1 MSYNAH
7 RRRPAESRTSRSRLS
22 AFAIPLAIVLG
33 LLLSEASPA
42 RAEPAL
48 TSGGSNSGMQV
59 VMYQQASDA
68 EQELADRYAP
78 VVYLRQINSDICDTE
93 NEGFDPI
100 AVDFV
105 LGREEISLRVSESG
119 DPAGPMQT
127 VTDVPAASDLHS
139 RDSAHFLDFPGTP
152 VRPGC
157 VYRQYYADRLA
168 NEDVQHVAYA
178 HIYQE
183 PGTDELAL
191 QYWMFYYFNDW
202 NNDHEG
208 DWEMVMFFFDA
219 DSAEEALSQEPTR
232 LVYAQHGGGERADWG
247 DEKLS
252 LEDGRPVVYSA
263 RGAHAS
269 FFEQRVYLGLV
280 ENGTGFGCETTV
292 GPHRRLALDA
302 IVVPHEPTGPDDPFA
317 WLAFEGRWGEMRR
330 SEWNGPTGPNDKT
343 SWTQPVTWGDGVRDT
358 SLYVPVFEGFGQSP
372 IDFFCGMIS
381 GGSTVLTAF
390 TRTPMLILGI
400 LGAVVVVASWAL
412 TTASQTVRQ
421 AFRFYRKY
429 IRTFALIGAL
439 LIPAGYVIAL
449 AQTLLFRIPPIDPLL
464 NMMERF
470 PGVRILILLTLGS
483 VQAALAL
490 IFISPAVIWAMGQIR
505 QGRTPGA
512 IESFRAGVPAILPVL
527 LARVKVALRIVL
539 YALTIVGIPWALLR
553 FARAFYIPQA
563 VIYEADD
570 REEAI
575 HDSERV
581 ANVNLRRTV
590 LTQFVLSV
598 VTLLTGPILAIFL
611 LLAIPSRPVDLVNYV
626 SSIVFA
632 FIYPL
637 SAIGM
642 SLLYNELRPTV
653 RTVEPA

>member
-1 MSYNAH
+1 LLKSDGGCAFV
-7 RRRPAESRTSRSRLS
+7 SRNVRSRVGS
-22 AFAIPLAIVLG
+22 IAIPLAIVLG
-33 LLLSEASPA
+33 LLVSDASPA
-42 RAEPAL
+42 GAESASE
-48 TSGGSNSGMQV
+48 TAGAGSSTPV
-59 VMYQQASDA
+59 VLYQQGSDA
-68 EQELADRYAP
+68 EQLLADRYAP
-78 VVYLRQINSDICDTE
+78 VVYLRQINNNICDTE

-105 LGREEISLRVSESG
+105 LGQDDIPLRFTESG
-119 DPAGPMQT
+119 EPAGPLQT
-127 VTDVPAASDLHS
+127 VTDGPLSNDLYG

-152 VRPGC
+152 LRPGC

-168 NEDVQHVAYA
+168 SEDVQHVAYA

-208 DWEMVMFFFDA
+208 DWEMIMLFFDA

-232 LVYAQHGGGERADWG
+232 VVYAQHGGGERADWG
-247 DEKLS
+247 DEILS

-292 GPHRRLALDA
+292 GPHRRLALNA
-302 IVVPHEPTGPDDPFA
+302 IVVPHEPSGPDDPFA

-343 SWTQPVTWGDGVRDT
+343 SWTQPVTWGEGVRDT
-358 SLYVPVFEGFGQSP
+358 SLYVPTFEGFGQAP
-372 IDFFCGMIS
+372 IGFFCGMIS

-390 TRTPMLILGI
+390 TRTPMLVMGI

-421 AFRFYRKY
+421 AFRFYRKN

-439 LIPAGYVIAL
+439 LIPTGYIIAL
-449 AQTLLFRIPPIDPLL
+449 AQTLLFRIPPIEPFL

-470 PGVRILILLTLGS
+470 PGIRILILLTLGS
-483 VQAALAL
+483 VQVALAL

-512 IESFRAGVPAILPVL
+512 IESFRAGIPAILPVL
-527 LARVKVALRIVL
+527 LARLKVALRIVL
-539 YALTIVGIPWALLR
+539 YALSIVGIPWALLR

-570 REEAI
+570 RDEAI

-590 LTQFVLSV
+590 LTQLVLSV

-632 FIYPL
+632 LVYPL